1 MSNLKT
7 LLVVIMGLLMAQPTQ
22 ASRVGYYPWSK
33 HVMAEADYVFDFT
46 AFPLGMETGFSET
59 IGDFTITYS
68 TPDEQPAFKLV
79 NGADIPATRSFPWLL
94 SQAASSILD
103 IRFSQQAYWVGV
115 EYVILGEGSLTKTEI
130 RNSRYEPY
138 RWSFD
143 FHGAIPSGLIYP
155 EGFSDF
161 QPLCVCANSIDAVVL
176 SDTTD
181 AGFGVR
187 RIFVGVAQVPEP
199 STPVMVGIG
208 LAAMITLSYWRSRNP
223 KLFRPAVSGD
233 RTLIV

>member
-33 HVMAEADYVFDFT
+33 HFMAEADYVFDFT

-68 TPDEQPAFKLV
+68 TPDDQPAFKLV
-79 NGADIPATRSFPWLL
+79 NGADILATTSFPWLL
-94 SQAASSILD
+94 SQVASSVLKIG
-103 IRFSQQAYWVGV
+103 FSEKAYWVGV

-130 RNSRYEPY
+130 GSGRYGPY
-138 RWSFD
+138 SWSFD
-143 FHGAIPSGLIYP
+143 FPGSIPPGLKYP
-155 EGFSDF
+155 EGYSDMY
-161 QPLCVCANSIDAVVL
+161 PLCPCGNSIESVIL
-176 SDTTD
+176 SDVTD
-181 AGFGVR
+181 AGFGIR
-187 RIFVGVAQVPEP
+187 RIFVDVWQVPEP

-208 LAAMITLSYWRSRNP
+208 LAAMIALSYWRSRNP
-223 KLFRPAVSGD
+223 KLFRPVVSGY
-233 RTLIV
+233 RTMIV